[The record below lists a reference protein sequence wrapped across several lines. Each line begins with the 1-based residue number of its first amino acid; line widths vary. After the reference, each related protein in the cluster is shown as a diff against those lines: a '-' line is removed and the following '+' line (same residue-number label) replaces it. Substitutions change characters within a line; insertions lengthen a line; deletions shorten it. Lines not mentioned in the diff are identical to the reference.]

1 MYIYSI
7 RRKKTSFCA
16 ISAKYL
22 MVILWLSY
30 GYPVAGYAKLTLKTP
45 PCPLCKGE
53 RPLLKFFQK
62 MQKDLRMSNI
72 FSNFACNIEMRT
84 IKVL

>member
-30 GYPVAGYAKLTLKTP
+30 GYPVAGTVQIQLK
-45 PCPLCKGE
+45 E
-53 RPLLKFFQK
+53 
-62 MQKDLRMSNI
+62 
-72 FSNFACNIEMRT
+72 
-84 IKVL
+84 